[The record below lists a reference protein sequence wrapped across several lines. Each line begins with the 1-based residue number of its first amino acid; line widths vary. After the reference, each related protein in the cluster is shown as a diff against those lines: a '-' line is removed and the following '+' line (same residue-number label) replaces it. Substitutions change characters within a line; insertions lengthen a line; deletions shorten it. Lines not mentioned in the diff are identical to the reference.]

1 MDIGHIILGRPWL
14 YDLDVTIFGRSNIC
28 SFTFQGKEIQFI
40 GLPPRSND
48 DSKKKNKVK
57 EGGLNI
63 ISPREFDKEIREESI
78 VFALVVKEIVEDILE
93 EPPEEVKRVL
103 KEFLDVFPSK
113 LHNAL
118 PSIRDV

>member
-1 MDIGHIILGRPWL
+1 
-14 YDLDVTIFGRSNIC
+14 
-28 SFTFQGKEIQFI
+28 
-40 GLPPRSND
+40 
-48 DSKKKNKVK
+48 VK

-113 LHNAL
+113 LHNVL

>member
-1 MDIGHIILGRPWL
+1 LGRPWL

-28 SFTFQGKEIQFI
+28 SFTFQGKKIQFI

-57 EGGLNI
+57 EVGLNI
-63 ISPREFDKEIREESI
+63 ISHREFDKEIHEESI

-103 KEFLDVFPSK
+103 IEFLDVFPSK
-113 LHNAL
+113 LHYAL